1 MRDDAGRWVSSPARL
16 RSFDSVL
23 TELVD
28 PVGTPEVVAVREVLR
43 SWRFYDQLRTDA
55 GAPARAPQVGT
66 RTPVLAH
73 DGADLAAALETVR
86 DLGRGDELDAAVSR
100 AFPGSRLA
108 VHADDGRFELALHQD
123 GLLRPLTGAE
133 LSDGTLRYLFLVA
146 ALLSPRPPA
155 LLVLNEP
162 ETSLHPDLLP
172 ALGALVHAAARE
184 TQVVV
189 VTHATPLVEALRDAT
204 TSGAA
209 DLPGPGDL
217 LEVELVRTPFG
228 ETTVAGR
235 EGLLDQPPWTWPRR

>member
-1 MRDDAGRWVSSPARL
+1 
-16 RSFDSVL
+16 
-23 TELVD
+23 
-28 PVGTPEVVAVREVLR
+28 VGAPEVVAVRERLR

-55 GAPARAPQVGT
+55 HAPARAPQVGT

-86 DLGRGDELDAAVSR
+86 DLGRGDELDDAVSR
-100 AFPGSRLA
+100 AFPGARLE
-108 VHADDGRFELALHQD
+108 VRADDGRFAIAFHQH

-189 VTHATPLVEALRDAT
+189 VTHAGALVDALRDAT
-204 TSGAA
+204 ASGAP
-209 DLPGPGDL
+209 DLPGPAEL
-217 LEVELVRTPFG
+217 LEVELVRSPFG
-228 ETTVAGR
+228 ETAVAGR
-235 EGLLDQPPWTWPRR
+235 EGLLDQPAWSWPKR